1 MAILTLVKV
10 DLRVKNT
17 AKNKKMS
24 FYNDKE
30 ISFSRGYNIPKYLCT
45 QYQKFKIYEA
55 KVMELQRET
64 EKCTVVFKN
73 FNTFLSRIIR
83 IRRIRKDI
91 EYLKNYQLT

>member
-17 AKNKKMS
+17 AKDKKMS

-30 ISFSRGYNIPKYLCT
+30 INFSRGYNIPKYLCA

-55 KVMELQRET
+55 KSDGTTKRNRKMHSCFQKLQY
-64 EKCTVVFKN
+64 F
-73 FNTFLSRIIR
+73 S
-83 IRRIRKDI
+83 
-91 EYLKNYQLT
+91 LKNH